1 MCDYTPTWLNALIFN
16 FNNKVTKVIV
26 SFVTECLTLGRRSM
40 KLNNFLRCGYTFTP
54 EEYELETK
62 YVITTTALLIIG
74 FLLAISSFFYYI
86 SGDITNATIN
96 ALGTVFII
104 VSAYLTRIVGKH
116 NYQELVYIMS
126 MIFTLLILYSYYAT
140 PDMQPVSTWIIIQI
154 LASFLILDIR
164 LGILITI
171 AYSFFILTMNDI
183 LGYHSIQ
190 YVLLKITPVIVGLL
204 IIYMIEKKF
213 RTTIV
218 LLEESNKLLEDRVVE
233 RTKEIELEKV
243 RLDYQ
248 ANYDFLTELPNRNKF
263 NHEIKRW
270 IEKYT
275 FDVQEFAVFFIDLD
289 RFKRVNDSLGH
300 NVGDIVLQTI
310 AKRVNKIIPTTAFFS
325 RISGDEFTLLYRYN
339 DLDEVHMM
347 AEELINIIKEPI
359 FLDIQ
364 TLYISASIGISYY
377 PKHSVY
383 HADLIKYADISMFEA
398 KKHGRGIYTCYS
410 NEMTNILE
418 EVVLMETE
426 LHTALEKEEFILFY
440 QPQIDSRTGDT
451 IGIEALV
458 RWDHPTYG
466 LSSPDTFIPLAED
479 TGIILI
485 LDYYILKLG
494 MNQIV
499 KWKDKGFDIPRISFN
514 FSTKHLQEK
523 DFVLKIKLFLE
534 ETNCKAEWIE
544 LEITESHVMSNIE
557 NAIEILEELKSL
569 GITIAIDDFG
579 VGYSSLSYLKRLP
592 ADKLKIDKSFIS
604 NLKENDIDKTICRA
618 IINIGNSMGLT
629 VIAEGVETE
638 EQQLFL
644 AQMQCYH
651 IQGHLYHEALSV
663 TQLEQTL

>member
-1 MCDYTPTWLNALIFN
+1 
-16 FNNKVTKVIV
+16 
-26 SFVTECLTLGRRSM
+26 M

-62 YVITTTALLIIG
+62 YVITTMALLIIG
-74 FLLAISSFFYYI
+74 FILAISSFFYYI
-86 SGDITNATIN
+86 SSDITNAGIN

-104 VSAYLTRIVGKH
+104 ISLFLTRMVGKN
-116 NYQELVYIMS
+116 NYQELVYVMS
-126 MIFTLLILYSYYAT
+126 MVFTLLILYSYYAT
-140 PDMQPVSTWIIIQI
+140 PNMQPVSTWIIIQI

-164 LGILITI
+164 LGILITM

-204 IIYMIEKKF
+204 IMYMIEKKF

-218 LLEESNKLLEDRVVE
+218 LLEESNRLLEDRVVE

-243 RLDYQ
+243 RLNYQ

-263 NHEIKRW
+263 NHEIKKW

-339 DLDEVHMM
+339 DLDEVHIM
-347 AEELINIIKEPI
+347 AEELINVIKAPI

-458 RWDHPTYG
+458 RWDHPIYG
-466 LSSPDTFIPLAED
+466 MSSPDTFIPLAED

-523 DFVLKIKLFLE
+523 DFVLKIKSFLE
-534 ETNCKAEWIE
+534 ETYCKAEWIE

-592 ADKLKIDKSFIS
+592 ADKLKIDKSFIF

-638 EQQLFL
+638 DQQLFL

-663 TQLEQTL
+663 TQLEQIL